1 MSITLNNRVAS
12 DNLMTSVPKQ
22 PLLQLE
28 HVSITPK
35 KTPTRLLVNDISFTI
50 EVGKTTCVVGESG
63 SGKSLTALS
72 IMGLL
77 SKQLQLT
84 TGKVLFNDAQLGLQ
98 DLTLLDEASLRKIR
112 GAKIAMIFQEPMT
125 SLNPVLTVGYQIGE
139 SLTTHLGLKADGLK
153 TKVANLLEMVGIPV
167 SRANSYPDEL
177 SGGQRQRVMIAMSI
191 ACEPQLLIAD
201 EPTTALDVTVQ
212 AQILRLLGE
221 LKVRM
226 NMGMLFI
233 THDFG
238 VVADIADNVVVMF
251 RGEIVESGS
260 KDAVL
265 GNPQHPYTKAL
276 LACVPDA
283 EGKKPLKPIDYS
295 WLPENQLAPFQL

>member
-1 MSITLNNRVAS
+1 MNSLV
-12 DNLMTSVPKQ
+12 
-22 PLLQLE
+22 PLLQLQN
-28 HVSITPK
+28 INIAPK
-35 KTPTRLLVNDISFTI
+35 NAADRLLVKQVSFSI
-50 EVGKTTCVVGESG
+50 LPGKTTCVVGESG

-77 SKQLQLT
+77 SKQLRLT
-84 TGKVLFNDAQLGLQ
+84 SGQVLFNDGESGVQ
-98 DLTLLDEASLRKIR
+98 DLTQLDDAGMRKIR

-139 SLTTHLGLKADGLK
+139 SLTTHLGLKGLALQSK
-153 TKVANLLEMVGIPV
+153 IASLLSMVGIPEN
-167 SRANSYPDEL
+167 RANSYPDEL

-191 ACEPQLLIAD
+191 ACEPCLLIAD

-212 AQILRLLGE
+212 AQILTLLDE
-221 LKVRM
+221 LKTRM

-238 VVADIADNVVVMF
+238 VVADIADQVVVMF
-251 RGEIVESGS
+251 RGEIVEAGS
-260 KDAVL
+260 RQQVL
-265 GNPQHPYTKAL
+265 NNPQHPYTKAL

-283 EGKKPLKPIDYS
+283 EGKKPLQPIDYA
-295 WLPENQLAPFQL
+295 WLAESKSQTQMQNQEQA